1 MSASQSFKALPVN
14 KCVHRDNK
22 SGDYKSMKR
31 TVFVLIA
38 LITFSGC
45 ATVPEETNSVVF
57 YPPLPQRPR
66 LQFLH
71 AITGEEDI
79 GQSQGAFA
87 EFLLGKP
94 TSDKRIGKAWDIASS
109 DGKIYVLDR
118 RYKRLLIID
127 LVQREFDY
135 LKDQRMGALDDP
147 SGIWVTDDDVKYV
160 ADMGRKQIVV
170 FGADNEFLRSYGGPD
185 LFDKPVDVAV
195 YENTVYV
202 SDMDKNKI
210 FALDKTSGKLKWTIG
225 EMGPDKG
232 QLAKPT
238 HVVVDQQGSIYVTDS
253 FNFRVQKF
261 DPEGKFLISY
271 GYLGD
276 AFGAFARPKGLDI
289 DRDGHLY
296 VVDAAFENVQVFDVK
311 TGALLLFF
319 GGAGAAPGSMYLP
332 AGIHIDYRNVAYF
345 SNFVDKDFRLK
356 YLVYTG
362 NFFGAEKLNVY
373 GFGDWVGEPLRGE

>member
-1 MSASQSFKALPVN
+1 
-14 KCVHRDNK
+14 
-22 SGDYKSMKR
+22 MKR

-38 LITFSGC
+38 LLMFSGC
-45 ATVPEETNSVVF
+45 ATVPEETQTVVF

-79 GQSQGAFA
+79 GERQGEFM

-118 RYKRLLIID
+118 RSRRLLIID
-127 LVQREFDY
+127 LVQRKFDY
-135 LKDQRMGALDDP
+135 LKDQRMGELDEP
-147 SGIWVTDDDVKYV
+147 SGIWVTEDDVKYI
-160 ADMGRKQIVV
+160 ADMARKQIVV
-170 FGADNEFLRSYGGPD
+170 FGANNDYLRSYGGPD

-195 YENTVYV
+195 YQNTVYV

-210 FALDKTSGKLKWTIG
+210 FALDKTSGKPKWNIG
-225 EMGPDKG
+225 EKG
-232 QLAKPT
+232 SDNGQFAKPT
-238 HVVVDQQGSIYVTDS
+238 HVVVDDEGNIYVTDA

-261 DPEGKFLISY
+261 DPEGKFLKSY
-271 GYLGD
+271 GFLGD
-276 AFGAFARPKGLDI
+276 AFGAFARPKGLDV

-296 VVDAAFENVQVFDVK
+296 VVDAAFENVQIFDVK

-319 GGAGAAPGSMYLP
+319 GGAGTAPGSMYLP
-332 AGIHIDYRNVAYF
+332 AGIHIDYRNTAYF
-345 SNFVDKDFRLK
+345 SNFVDRDFRLK
-356 YLVYTG
+356 YVVYTG

-373 GFGDWVGEPLRGE
+373 GFGDWVGEALPGEKTRSVQKKNESSKSE

>member
-1 MSASQSFKALPVN
+1 
-14 KCVHRDNK
+14 
-22 SGDYKSMKR
+22 MKR
-31 TVFVLIA
+31 AFFVLIV

-45 ATVPEETNSVVF
+45 ATVPEETESVVF

-79 GQSQGAFA
+79 GQGQGAFA

-94 TSDKRIGKAWDIASS
+94 TSDKRIGKAYDIASS
-109 DGKIYVLDR
+109 SGKIYVLDR
-118 RYKRLLIID
+118 RYVRLLIID
-127 LVQREFDY
+127 LVRREFDY
-135 LKDQRMGALDDP
+135 LKDQRLGTLEDP
-147 SGIWVTDDDVKYV
+147 SGIWVTEDDIKYI

-170 FGADNEFLRSYGGPD
+170 FGTNNEFLRTYGGPD

-210 FALDKTSGKLKWTIG
+210 FALDKTSGKPKRTIG
-225 EMGPDKG
+225 EKG
-232 QLAKPT
+232 QEEGRFAKPT
-238 HVVVDQQGSIYVTDS
+238 HVVVDRQGNIYVTDA

-261 DPEGKFLISY
+261 DPEGKFLKSY

-296 VVDAAFENVQVFDVK
+296 VVDAAFENVQIFDAE

-319 GGAGAAPGSMYLP
+319 GGAGTAPGSMYLP
-332 AGIHIDYRNVAYF
+332 AGIHIDYLNAAYF
-345 SNFVDKDFRLK
+345 SNFVDKDFSLK
-356 YLVYTG
+356 YVVYTG
-362 NFFGAEKLNVY
+362 NLFGEEKLNVY

>member
-1 MSASQSFKALPVN
+1 
-14 KCVHRDNK
+14 
-22 SGDYKSMKR
+22 MKR

-38 LITFSGC
+38 LITLSGC
-45 ATVPEETNSVVF
+45 ATVPDKTNTVVF

-71 AITGEEDI
+71 AITGEENI
-79 GQSQGAFA
+79 GQSQGAFM
-87 EFLLGKP
+87 EFLLGQP
-94 TSDKRIGKAWDIASS
+94 TSDKRIGKAYDIASS

-127 LVQREFDY
+127 LAQREFEY
-135 LKDQRMGALDDP
+135 LKDQRMGTLDDP
-147 SGIWVTDDDVKYV
+147 SGIWVTEDDIKYI

-170 FGADNEFLRSYGGPD
+170 FGTDNKFLRSYGGPD

-195 YENTVYV
+195 YKNTVYV
-202 SDMDKNKI
+202 SDMAKNKI
-210 FALDKTSGKLKWTIG
+210 FALDKASGNPKWTIG
-225 EMGPDKG
+225 EQGQGEG

-238 HVVVDQQGSIYVTDS
+238 HVVVDHQGSIYVTDA

-261 DPEGKFLISY
+261 DPDGKFLKSY

-276 AFGAFARPKGLDI
+276 SFGAFARPKGLDI

-296 VVDAAFENVQVFDVK
+296 VVDAAFENVQIFDAK
-311 TGALLLFF
+311 TGGLLLFF
-319 GGAGAAPGSMYLP
+319 GGAGAAPGNMYLP
-332 AGIHIDYRNVAYF
+332 AGVHIDYRNAAYF

-356 YLVYTG
+356 YVVYTG
-362 NFFGAEKLNVY
+362 NLFGADKLNVY
-373 GFGDWVGEPLRGE
+373 GFGDWVGEATHGE

>member
-1 MSASQSFKALPVN
+1 MVL
-14 KCVHRDNK
+14 
-22 SGDYKSMKR
+22 KR
-31 TVFVLIA
+31 TVFLLIS
-38 LITFSGC
+38 LITISGC
-45 ATVPEETNSVVF
+45 TAVPETTRPVVF

-71 AITGEEDI
+71 AITGEEHI
-79 GQSQGAFA
+79 GQSQGEFT

-94 TSDKRIGKAWDIASS
+94 SSDKRIGKAYDIASS
-109 DGKIYVLDR
+109 AGKIYVLDR
-118 RYKRLLIID
+118 AYKRLLIID
-127 LVQREFDY
+127 LAQREFDY
-135 LKDQRMGALDDP
+135 LRDQRMGALDDP
-147 SGIWVTDDDVKYV
+147 SGIWVTEDDIKYI

-170 FGADNEFLRSYGGPD
+170 FGRDNRFLRSYGGPD
-185 LFDKPVDVAV
+185 LFKKPVDVAV
-195 YENTVYV
+195 FKNTVYV
-202 SDMDKNKI
+202 CDMDQSRI
-210 FALDKTSGKLKWTIG
+210 FALDKASGKPKWVIG
-225 EMGPDKG
+225 ETG
-232 QLAKPT
+232 QAVGQFAKPT
-238 HVVVDQQGSIYVTDS
+238 HLVADQDGSIYVTDA

-261 DPEGKFLISY
+261 DSDGKFVKSY

-296 VVDAAFENVQVFDVK
+296 VVDAAFENVQIFDAE

-319 GGAGAAPGSMYLP
+319 GGPGEGPGNLYLP

-362 NFFGAEKLNVY
+362 SLYGPHKLNVY
-373 GFGDWVGEPLRGE
+373 GFGDWVGEPIGGE

>member
-1 MSASQSFKALPVN
+1 
-14 KCVHRDNK
+14 
-22 SGDYKSMKR
+22 MKR
-31 TVFVLIA
+31 TAFVLMT
-38 LITFSGC
+38 LITLAGC
-45 ATVPEETNSVVF
+45 ATVPEKTRSVVF

-71 AITGEEDI
+71 AITGEENI
-79 GQSQGAFA
+79 GKSQGAFS

-127 LVQREFDY
+127 LVLREFDY

-147 SGIWVTDDDVKYV
+147 SGIWVTADDVKYI

-170 FGADNEFLRSYGGPD
+170 FGADNEFLRSYGEPD
-185 LFDKPVDVAV
+185 LFEKPVDVAV

-202 SDMDKNKI
+202 SDMVKNKI
-210 FALDKTSGKLKWTIG
+210 FALDKASGNLKLTIG
-225 EMGPDKG
+225 EQGQDKG
-232 QLAKPT
+232 QFSKPT
-238 HVVVDQQGSIYVTDS
+238 HVVVDQQGSIYVTDA

-261 DPEGKFLISY
+261 DPQGKFVKSY
-271 GYLGD
+271 GFLGD
-276 AFGAFARPKGLDI
+276 AFGAFARPKGLDV

-296 VVDAAFENVQVFDVK
+296 VVDAAFENVQIFDEK

-319 GGAGAAPGSMYLP
+319 GKAGEGPGDMYLP

-362 NFFGAEKLNVY
+362 NLFGAEKLNVY

>member
-1 MSASQSFKALPVN
+1 
-14 KCVHRDNK
+14 
-22 SGDYKSMKR
+22 MKR

-38 LITFSGC
+38 LLMFSGC
-45 ATVPEETNSVVF
+45 ATVPEETQTVVF

-79 GQSQGAFA
+79 GESQGEFM

-118 RYKRLLIID
+118 RSRRLLIID
-127 LVQREFDY
+127 LVQRKFDY
-135 LKDQRMGALDDP
+135 LKDQRMGELDEP
-147 SGIWVTDDDVKYV
+147 SGIWVTEDDVKYI
-160 ADMGRKQIVV
+160 ADMARKQIVV
-170 FGADNEFLRSYGGPD
+170 FGANNDYLRSYGGPD

-195 YENTVYV
+195 YQNTVYV

-210 FALDKTSGKLKWTIG
+210 FALDKTSGKPKWNIG
-225 EMGPDKG
+225 EKG
-232 QLAKPT
+232 SDNGQFAKPT
-238 HVVVDQQGSIYVTDS
+238 HVVVDDEGNIYVTDA

-261 DPEGKFLISY
+261 DPEGKFLKSY

-276 AFGAFARPKGLDI
+276 AFGAFARPKGLDV

-296 VVDAAFENVQVFDVK
+296 VVDAAFENVQIFDVK

-319 GGAGAAPGSMYLP
+319 GGAGTAPGSMYLP
-332 AGIHIDYRNVAYF
+332 AGIHIDYRNTAYF
-345 SNFVDKDFRLK
+345 SNFVDRDFRLK
-356 YLVYTG
+356 YVVYTG

-373 GFGDWVGEPLRGE
+373 GFGDWVGEALPGEKTRSVQKKNESSKSE

>member
-1 MSASQSFKALPVN
+1 MAL
-14 KCVHRDNK
+14 
-22 SGDYKSMKR
+22 KR
-31 TVFVLIA
+31 TVSLLIF
-38 LITFSGC
+38 LITLSGC
-45 ATVPEETNSVVF
+45 STVPETTRPVVF

-71 AITGEEDI
+71 TITGEENI
-79 GQSQGAFA
+79 GQSQGEFT

-94 TSDKRIGKAWDIASS
+94 ASNKRIGKAYDIASS

-118 RYKRLLIID
+118 AYKRLLIID
-127 LVQREFDY
+127 LVQRKFDY
-135 LKDQRMGALDDP
+135 LRDQRMGTLDDP
-147 SGIWVTDDDVKYV
+147 SGIWVTEDDIKYV

-170 FGADNEFLRSYGGPD
+170 FGPDNDFLRSYGGPD
-185 LFDKPVDVAV
+185 LFEKPVDVAV
-195 YENTVYV
+195 YKNTVYV
-202 SDMDKNKI
+202 SDMDKNQI
-210 FALDKTSGKLKWTIG
+210 FALDKASGKPKWIIG
-225 EMGPDKG
+225 ERG
-232 QLAKPT
+232 QAAGQFAKPT
-238 HVVVDQQGSIYVTDS
+238 HVVADHQGSIYVTDA

-261 DPEGKFLISY
+261 DPDGKFVKSY

-296 VVDAAFENVQVFDVK
+296 VVDAAFENVQIFDVK

-319 GGAGAAPGSMYLP
+319 GGSGEAPGNLYLP
-332 AGIHIDYRNVAYF
+332 AGIHIDYRNAAYF

-362 NFFGAEKLNVY
+362 NLYGAHKLNVY
-373 GFGDWVGEPLRGE
+373 GFGDWVAEPSRRE

>member
-1 MSASQSFKALPVN
+1 MK
-14 KCVHRDNK
+14 K
-22 SGDYKSMKR
+22 S
-31 TVFVLIA
+31 VFVLIA
-38 LITFSGC
+38 LLTFSGC
-45 ATVPEETNSVVF
+45 AAVPEETRTVVF

-79 GQSQGAFA
+79 GQSQGAFT
-87 EFLLGKP
+87 EFLVGKP

-118 RYKRLLIID
+118 RSKRLLIID
-127 LVQREFDY
+127 LIRRKFDN
-135 LKDQRMGALDDP
+135 LRDQRMGELEDP
-147 SGIWVTDDDVKYV
+147 SGIWVTEDDVKYI

-170 FGADNEFLRSYGGPD
+170 FGANNEFSRSYGGPD

-195 YENTVYV
+195 YQNTVYV
-202 SDMDKNKI
+202 SDMNKNKI
-210 FALDKTSGKLKWTIG
+210 FVLDKTSGKLKGTIG
-225 EMGPDKG
+225 ELGQDKG
-232 QLAKPT
+232 QFSKPT
-238 HVVVDQQGSIYVTDS
+238 HVVVDHEGNIYVTDA

-261 DPEGKFLISY
+261 DPDGKFLKSY

-276 AFGAFARPKGLDI
+276 GFGAFARPKGLDI

-296 VVDAAFENVQVFDVK
+296 VVDAAFENVQIFDDK

-319 GGAGAAPGSMYLP
+319 GGPGTAPGSMYLP
-332 AGIHIDYRNVAYF
+332 AGIHIDYRNAAYF
-345 SNFVDKDFRLK
+345 SNFVDRDFRLN
-356 YLVYTG
+356 YVVYTG
-362 NFFGAEKLNVY
+362 NFYGTDKLNVY

>member
-1 MSASQSFKALPVN
+1 MS
-14 KCVHRDNK
+14 
-22 SGDYKSMKR
+22 
-31 TVFVLIA
+31 
-38 LITFSGC
+38 LITLAGC
-45 ATVPEETNSVVF
+45 ATIPEKTKTVVF

-71 AITGEEDI
+71 AITGEENI
-79 GQSQGAFA
+79 GQSQGAFT

-94 TSDKRIGKAWDIASS
+94 TSDKRIGKAYDIASS

-127 LVQREFDY
+127 LVQREFAY
-135 LKDQRMGALDDP
+135 LKDQRMGTLDDP
-147 SGIWVTDDDVKYV
+147 SGIWVTEDDVKYV

-202 SDMDKNKI
+202 SDMVKNKI
-210 FALDKTSGKLKWTIG
+210 FALDKATGKPKWTIG
-225 EMGPDKG
+225 EQGHDKG

-238 HVVVDQQGSIYVTDS
+238 HVVVDQKGNIYVTDA

-261 DPEGKFLISY
+261 DPDGRFVKSY

-276 AFGAFARPKGLDI
+276 TFGAFARPKGLDI

-296 VVDAAFENVQVFDVK
+296 VVDAAFENAQIFDTK
-311 TGALLLFF
+311 TGVLLLFF
-319 GGAGAAPGSMYLP
+319 GGAGVAPGSMYLP
-332 AGIHIDYRNVAYF
+332 AGIHIDYRNAAYF

-356 YLVYTG
+356 YVVYTG
-362 NFFGAEKLNVY
+362 NLFGAEKLNVY
-373 GFGDWVGEPLRGE
+373 GFGDWVGEPARKE

>member
-1 MSASQSFKALPVN
+1 
-14 KCVHRDNK
+14 
-22 SGDYKSMKR
+22 MKR
-31 TVFVLIA
+31 TAFVLMT
-38 LITFSGC
+38 LITLAGC
-45 ATVPEETNSVVF
+45 ATAPEKTRSVVF

-71 AITGEEDI
+71 AITGEENI
-79 GQSQGAFA
+79 GQSQGAFS

-147 SGIWVTDDDVKYV
+147 SGIWVTEDDVKYV

-185 LFDKPVDVAV
+185 LFEKPVDVAV

-202 SDMDKNKI
+202 SDMVKNKI
-210 FALDKTSGKLKWTIG
+210 FALDKASGKTKWTIG
-225 EMGPDKG
+225 EQGQDKG

-238 HVVVDQQGSIYVTDS
+238 HVVVDQHGSIYVTDA

-261 DPEGKFLISY
+261 DPEGKFLKSY

-276 AFGAFARPKGLDI
+276 AFGAFARPKGLDV

-296 VVDAAFENVQVFDVK
+296 VVDAAFENVQIFDEK

-319 GGAGAAPGSMYLP
+319 GKAGEGPGDMYLP
-332 AGIHIDYRNVAYF
+332 AGIHIDYRNAAYF

-362 NFFGAEKLNVY
+362 NLFGAEKLNVY

>member
-1 MSASQSFKALPVN
+1 
-14 KCVHRDNK
+14 
-22 SGDYKSMKR
+22 MKR

-38 LITFSGC
+38 LITLFGC
-45 ATVPEETNSVVF
+45 ATVPEKTPTVVF

-71 AITGEEDI
+71 AITGEENI
-79 GQSQGAFA
+79 GKSQGEFR

-94 TSDKRIGKAWDIASS
+94 TSDKRIGKAYDIASS

-118 RYKRLLIID
+118 TYKRLLIID
-127 LVQREFDY
+127 LVQREFDF
-135 LKDQRMGALDDP
+135 LKDQRMGTLNDP
-147 SGIWVTDDDVKYV
+147 SGIWVTEDDIKYI

-195 YENTVYV
+195 YKNTVYV

-210 FALDKTSGKLKWTIG
+210 FALDKASGKPKWTIG
-225 EMGPDKG
+225 EKGQDEG

-238 HVVVDQQGSIYVTDS
+238 HVVVDHQGSIYVTDA

-261 DPEGKFLISY
+261 DPDGKFVKSY

-276 AFGAFARPKGLDI
+276 SFGAFARPKGLDV
-289 DRDGHLY
+289 DKDGHLY
-296 VVDAAFENVQVFDVK
+296 VVDAAFENAQIFDAK

-319 GGAGAAPGSMYLP
+319 GGAGEAPGDMYLP
-332 AGIHIDYRNVAYF
+332 AGIHIDYRNAAYF
-345 SNFVDKDFRLK
+345 SNFADKDFRLK
-356 YLVYTG
+356 YVVYTG
-362 NFFGAEKLNVY
+362 NLFGAEKLNVY
-373 GFGDWVGEPLRGE
+373 GFGDWVGEPTRGE